1 MPPSPPPPASDV
13 PILRTIATAAPL
25 TPVHR
30 RMANFVQDN
39 MFRAATMSID
49 EFAAAAG
56 ASAATANRF
65 ARALGFDGY
74 PSFRAALVRG
84 YEANMAPVERLRYA
98 QARAPGRDCLLD
110 ASLAQTVTNI
120 ETTRLAL
127 DPAACEAIVDAMLD
141 ARRVH
146 VLGYGASAF
155 LAGLTEHGFTPYC
168 PDIQSLALLGGPS
181 HAARRLSSAGCD
193 DVLLAIG
200 FPRYSADTVT
210 LARYAAK
217 RGVRIFAL
225 TDCHTSPLAAFAQI
239 SLFIRSTR
247 QLAPNS
253 DAAVLAVIEALC
265 DLAAHR
271 SHDAVRAATDLTE
284 SVLPWLVQQP
294 VQAGS
299 PATPTVET
307 RAADAAGTAGTAG
320 TPDARR
326 TPWPQRPKAAQRE
339 P

>member
-1 MPPSPPPPASDV
+1 MPPPSPPLDTENS
-13 PILRTIATAAPL
+13 ILRTIATAASL
-25 TPVHR
+25 TPVQR

-49 EFAAAAG
+49 EFAVAAG

-74 PSFRAALVRG
+74 PSFRGALVRG
-84 YEANMAPVERLRYA
+84 YEANLAPVERLRRAQNSA
-98 QARAPGRDCLLD
+98 QASAPGRDGLLD
-110 ASLAQTVTNI
+110 ASLAQSVNNI

-127 DPAACEAIVDAMLD
+127 DPAACTTIVDAMLG

-181 HAARRLSSAGCD
+181 HAARRLSSAGRE
-193 DVLLAIG
+193 DVLLSIG

-210 LARYAAK
+210 LTRYAAK

-225 TDCHTSPLAAFAQI
+225 TDCPVSPLAALAQV

-247 QLAPNS
+247 QLAANS
-253 DAAVLAVIEALC
+253 DAAVLTVIEALC

-294 VQAGS
+294 VPESARATSAAASETNRRAAGS
-299 PATPTVET
+299 RIAP
-307 RAADAAGTAGTAG
+307 
-320 TPDARR
+320 RR
-326 TPWPQRPKAAQRE
+326 QPPGVTK
-339 P
+339 

>member
-1 MPPSPPPPASDV
+1 MPLPPLPLDSEN
-13 PILRTIATAAPL
+13 PILRTIAAAAPL

-74 PSFRAALVRG
+74 PSFRGALVRG
-84 YEANMAPVERLRYA
+84 YEANLAPVERLRYA
-98 QARAPGRDCLLD
+98 QASAPGRDCLLD
-110 ASLAQTVTNI
+110 ASLAQSVTNI
-120 ETTRLAL
+120 ETTRLSL
-127 DPAACEAIVDAMLD
+127 DPAACETIVEAMLG

-181 HAARRLSSAGCD
+181 HAARRLSSAGRD

-200 FPRYSADTVT
+200 FPRYSADTLT
-210 LARYAAK
+210 LTRYAAK

-225 TDCHTSPLAAFAQI
+225 TDCHASPLAALAQV

-247 QLAPNS
+247 QLAANS
-253 DAAVLAVIEALC
+253 DAAVLTVIEALC

-284 SVLPWLVQQP
+284 SVLPWLVQP
-294 VQAGS
+294 SVQAG
-299 PATPTVET
+299 P
-307 RAADAAGTAGTAG
+307 RAAPGVDPHTAAVRTSGATAPG
-320 TPDARR
+320 PERPR
-326 TPWPQRPKAAQRE
+326 RPKTV
-339 P
+339 